1 MQPIRTKTGRFTIEA
16 MRSWDKPMVWE
27 TWKERGQ
34 SGGNRLAGV
43 LFWRNDHCLE
53 LNFDIEWQCT
63 SIGRGRGE
71 DAVRKAMHPA

>member
-1 MQPIRTKTGRFTIEA
+1 VGQANGLGNLEGA
-16 MRSWDKPMVWE
+16 
-27 TWKERGQ
+27 ERRGGQ

-71 DAVRKAMHPA
+71 DAVRKAMRTA